1 MSYKTPCVLRIVI
14 LKPVASTSVASTEN
28 PNLSVLRLAPDSMP
42 AIATET
48 VGLVPNGRANV
59 MGGDV
64 QIVGPPRGGFSVQS
78 GGFCLPA
85 QFKARGTISG
95 GAGSVVIASVNTC
108 A

>member
-48 VGLVPNGRANV
+48 AGLVPNGRENV

-64 QIVGPPRGGFSVQS
+64 QIVGSPR
-78 GGFCLPA
+78 
-85 QFKARGTISG
+85 
-95 GAGSVVIASVNTC
+95 
-108 A
+108 

>member
-48 VGLVPNGRANV
+48 AGLVPNGRENV

-78 GGFCLPA
+78 DSFC
-85 QFKARGTISG
+85 SG
-95 GAGSVVIASVNTC
+95 QSGESGLLSPNDLTLV
-108 A
+108 